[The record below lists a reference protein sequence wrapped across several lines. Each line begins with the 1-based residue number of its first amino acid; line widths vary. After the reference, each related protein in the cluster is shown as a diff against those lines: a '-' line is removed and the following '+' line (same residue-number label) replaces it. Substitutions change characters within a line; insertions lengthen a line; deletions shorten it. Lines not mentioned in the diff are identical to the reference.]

1 MLTVHSVTEA
11 YQSQILRPGLERD
24 VLGAIGGLYNEI

>member
-1 MLTVHSVTEA
+1 MPTVHSVTEA
-11 YQSQILRPGLERD
+11 YLRQIPRLGLERD